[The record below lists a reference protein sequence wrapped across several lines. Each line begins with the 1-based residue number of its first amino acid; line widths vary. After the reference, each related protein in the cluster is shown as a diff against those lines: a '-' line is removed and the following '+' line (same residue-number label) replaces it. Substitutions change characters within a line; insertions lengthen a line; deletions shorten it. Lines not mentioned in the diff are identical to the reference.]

1 MWWQP
6 THSIEL
12 VRLETVHLE
21 LRVEKERAGGES
33 VALGPGRRVQ
43 EVGAQLFV
51 QTRVDSITVEK
62 EVEGVSTR
70 AYLIACCEPT
80 LCEKLADIV
89 TLISLELDDFTVFGV
104 VHNTTVTRKLLH
116 GATENE

>member
-1 MWWQP
+1 
-6 THSIEL
+6 
-12 VRLETVHLE
+12 V
-21 LRVEKERAGGES
+21 
-33 VALGPGRRVQ
+33 LGPGRRVSGTGSGCAAICPNSSGQ
-43 EVGAQLFV
+43 YHSGEG
-51 QTRVDSITVEK
+51 
-62 EVEGVSTR
+62 VEGVSTR

-104 VHNTTVTRKLLH
+104 VNNTTVTRKLLH